1 MELILIVRIFNTEAM
16 MELGVGRILNQAFAE
31 KGLHNVIKWDVQ
43 NIEDGQ
49 EIKVEFISKGSP
61 HRQGVWLRTDN
72 GIVIPSLSNE
82 KYPSISLWED
92 SAPKELI
99 CRCYTSNGYLS
110 IYNIWDRGNGRQS
123 QSYSSGIYLKNEITF

>member
-1 MELILIVRIFNTEAM
+1 